1 MFDLLSMNLLI
12 HFRTQFRKSWQL
24 LQKLFWV
31 LRQFLI
37 SWLAFTTITLIFSSS
52 HPVDAFFVL
61 GGSIQQEIYLAQLA
75 TQYPHIPILISS
87 GSEDPCI

>member
-31 LRQFLI
+31 LRLFLI

-75 TQYPHIPILISS
+75 TQYPHFNF
-87 GSEDPCI
+87 